1 MMHHYLSLLH
11 EIPVFVYLIFIAI
24 CIFLWAILSLV
35 FSNKKAWVYVNRTI
49 VVVTIVSVFF
59 VTLFTRNAQPI
70 QQVELTPFAV
80 FELASVYPD
89 VYNQMVL
96 NVLLFLPL
104 GLSLPF
110 CFSNRIKHPVLV
122 TIIFA
127 FGLSIIVEVLQ
138 YIFKCGYSELDD
150 VMLNTV
156 GTACGTIAYFLTR
169 FVINMRQKGRNKV
182 G

>member
-1 MMHHYLSLLH
+1 MVHQIVSQFY
-11 EIPVFVYLIFIAI
+11 EIPVAVVTLIILAAILLWGVVGGIFFDRSWWRVTNIFLLVLSVLLIVLITSVLRNNEKSGIYLIPFS
-24 CIFLWAILSLV
+24 ILEQ
-35 FSNKKAWVYVNRTI
+35 ARI
-49 VVVTIVSVFF
+49 
-59 VTLFTRNAQPI
+59 
-70 QQVELTPFAV
+70 
-80 FELASVYPD
+80 YPD

-110 CFSNRIKHPVLV
+110 CFSNRNKHPVLV

-150 VMLNTV
+150 IMLNTV
-156 GTACGTIAYFLTR
+156 GAACGTIAYFLTR